1 MKKNLKMK
9 LFLAVLYSI
18 VLSLSVAAQC
28 PTGSL
33 PVQVTGEKLHSSA
46 CNSQDGQDSLQLLNN
61 RVENAI
67 KSVLP
72 RLNAILTPS
81 PCDGPDWK
89 RVVYI
94 DMTNASHSC
103 PANSGW
109 QEAMLN
115 GMRVCQ
121 RADSSVNKCGEATF
135 VVDSDLI
142 GNYSRICGKVIAYKY
157 GTTEAFGKVRAEGT
171 GLEEE
176 YVDGVSIT
184 YGRNPRRHIW
194 TFAAGK
200 TYPQSPD
207 ERLYYECPCD
217 SIDTPSNVSFVGNNY
232 FCENGG
238 ADLTDRLNSDNA
250 LWDGQGCSSNSLC
263 CNFNEPP
270 YFMATLDNPTCD
282 DIDVRICASDGS
294 ELEGT
299 PIQVIELY
307 VK

>member
-1 MKKNLKMK
+1 MRLM
-9 LFLAVLYSI
+9 LFIGVLYSV
-18 VLSLSVAAQC
+18 VLSLAMAIQC

-33 PVQVTGEKLHSSA
+33 PIQVAGEKLYNSTCSS
-46 CNSQDGQDSLQLLNN
+46 QGGQDSHQSLNN
-61 RVENAI
+61 RVEDAI
-67 KSVLP
+67 ESVLP
-72 RLNAILTPS
+72 RLNAILSPS

-103 PANSGW
+103 PASSGW
-109 QEAMLN
+109 EEVRLN
-115 GMRVCQ
+115 GMRVCR

-135 VVDSDLI
+135 VVDKII
-142 GNYSRICGKVIAYKY
+142 GSYSKICGRVIGYKY
-157 GTTEAFGKVRAEGT
+157 GTTEAFGKFRAERT
-171 GLEEE
+171 SLEEE

-184 YGRNPRRHIW
+184 HGRNPRHHIW

-200 TYPQSPD
+200 AHPQEELERTY
-207 ERLYYECPCD
+207 YVCPCD
-217 SIDTPSNVSFVGNNY
+217 SIGTPLNEGFIGQNY

-238 ADLTDRLNSDNA
+238 ADLTNQLNSDNA
-250 LWDGQGCSSNSLC
+250 LWDGQGCSSDSTC
-263 CNFNEPP
+263 CNEPP

-282 DIDVRICASDGS
+282 DIDVRICASDS
-294 ELEGT
+294 RELEGT

>member
-1 MKKNLKMK
+1 MK
-9 LFLAVLYSI
+9 LSLIVGVLYSV
-18 VLSLSVAAQC
+18 VLSLAMAIQC

-33 PVQVTGEKLHSSA
+33 PVQVTGEKLYSST
-46 CNSQDGQDSLQLLNN
+46 CNSQDGLDSLQSLND
-61 RVENAI
+61 RVEDAI
-67 KSVLP
+67 ESVLP

-94 DMTNASHSC
+94 DMKNASHSC

-109 QEAMLN
+109 QEATLN
-115 GMRVCQ
+115 GMRVC
-121 RADSSVNKCGEATF
+121 RRTDSSVNKCGEATF
-135 VVDSDLI
+135 VVDNDII
-142 GNYSRICGKVIAYKY
+142 GSYSRICGKVIAYKY

-171 GLEEE
+171 SLEEE

-194 TFAAGK
+194 TFAAGIA
-200 TYPQSPD
+200 YPQSELD
-207 ERLYYECPCD
+207 RSHFVCPCD
-217 SIDTPSNVSFVGNNY
+217 NVGSPLNVNFIGENY

-238 ADLTDRLNSDNA
+238 ADLTNQLNRDNA
-250 LWDGQGCSSNSLC
+250 LWDGRGCFSNSTC

-270 YFMATLDNPTCD
+270 YFMATLDSPTCD
-282 DIDVRICASDGS
+282 DIDVRICASDS
-294 ELEGT
+294 REEEGT